1 MNLKEVEVFGR
12 VLVEKAE
19 KLSPGETEHIYDQY
33 ADIVNI
39 SCDHIVAASNDTG
52 AKLEMGFLVL
62 AVSFLSLLF

>member
-1 MNLKEVEVFGR
+1 MNN
-12 VLVEKAE
+12 
-19 KLSPGETEHIYDQY
+19 EHIYDQY

-39 SCDHIVAASNDTG
+39 SFDHIVAASNDTG